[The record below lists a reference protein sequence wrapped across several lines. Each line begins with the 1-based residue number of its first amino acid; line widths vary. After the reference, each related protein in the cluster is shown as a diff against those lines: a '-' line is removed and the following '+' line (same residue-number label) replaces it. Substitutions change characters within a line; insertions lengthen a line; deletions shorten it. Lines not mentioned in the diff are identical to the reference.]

1 MTQTRSRWDILTGDT
16 ERDRRNVEILLES
29 VEGLYRPRESHD
41 AISHALERAI
51 EVTGAQRGILL
62 LANAAGDL
70 VVHSACDSQGG
81 SLTAPLAYSNSVVAR
96 VWDSNR
102 AEIMVDAADQELASL
117 GQSIRDLR
125 LLSIMATPLSA
136 KDERIGVL
144 YVDSTVQAKEFTRGD
159 FAVFS
164 ALGGMVA
171 IAIENGRLLEERAAR
186 ERMARELAVAR
197 EIQQGLFPTN
207 IESPSGFD
215 IAAEGRSCEE
225 TSGDYYDAIPL
236 GDGRMALVVGDVSGH
251 GLGAALFMT
260 QTRALLH
267 SFLRSDLDLPGVVSN
282 LNAFLERDMPLNAF
296 MTLFLCVLDPQAR
309 TLQYVNAGHNPPL
322 HVRGLG
328 QVDAWERT
336 GPLLG
341 VLDEAVF
348 ELSEPVP
355 LESGDV
361 VMLYTDGIFEA
372 HSLANE
378 MYGEDRFRDSLVA
391 HTEAQPQAR
400 GILDGVLRDLA
411 SFCEGRALDDDVT
424 SLVLRV
430 Q

>member
-1 MTQTRSRWDILTGDT
+1 MTETPSRWDILTGDT

-29 VEGLYRPRESHD
+29 VEGLYLPRESHD
-41 AISHALERAI
+41 AIRHALERAI
-51 EVTGAQRGILL
+51 EVSGAERGILL
-62 LANAAGDL
+62 LADETGNLA
-70 VVHSACDSQGG
+70 VHSACDASGNEL
-81 SLTAPLAYSNSVVAR
+81 SAPLEYSKSVVAR
-96 VWDSNR
+96 VWESNR
-102 AEIMVDAADQELASL
+102 AEIMVDVADQELASL
-117 GQSIRDLR
+117 GESITNLR

-136 KDERIGVL
+136 KSERIGVL
-144 YVDSTVQAKEFTRGD
+144 YVDSTVQAKEFSRGD

-164 ALGGMVA
+164 ALGGMGA

-215 IAAEGRSCEE
+215 IAAEGQACEE

-267 SFLRSDLDLPGVVSN
+267 SFLRSDLDLQGVIRN

-296 MTLFLCVLDPQAR
+296 MTLFLGVLDPEAR

-322 HVRGLG
+322 HIRSGG
-328 QVDAWERT
+328 AVDTWPRT

-341 VLDEAVF
+341 VIDEAAF
-348 ELSEPVP
+348 ALSDPVP

-372 HSLANE
+372 HSAACA
-378 MYGEDRFRDSLVA
+378 MYGETRFRDSLVA
-391 HTEAQPQAR
+391 HAKAESGAR
-400 GILDGVLRDLA
+400 GILDGVLQDLA
-411 SFCEGRALDDDVT
+411 QFCVGRPLDDDVT

-430 Q
+430 R

>member
-29 VEGLYRPRESHD
+29 VEGLYLPRESHD
-41 AISHALERAI
+41 AIRHALERAI
-51 EVTGAQRGILL
+51 EVSGAQRGILL
-62 LANAAGDL
+62 LADPAGNL
-70 VVHSACDSQGG
+70 AIHSACDSQG
-81 SLTAPLAYSNSVVAR
+81 SNLATPLAYSKSVVAR
-96 VWDSNR
+96 VWESNR
-102 AEIMVDAADQELASL
+102 AEIMVDAEDQELASL

-125 LLSIMATPLSA
+125 LLSIMATPLSV
-136 KDERIGVL
+136 KNERIGVL

-215 IAAEGRSCEE
+215 IAAEGRACEE

-267 SFLRSDLDLPGVVSN
+267 SFLRADLDLQGVVRN

-296 MTLFLCVLDPQAR
+296 MTLFLAVLDPEAR

-322 HVRGLG
+322 HVRGTAD
-328 QVDAWERT
+328 VDAWART

-341 VLDEAVF
+341 VLDDAVF
-348 ELSEPVP
+348 ELSEPVA
-355 LESGDV
+355 LQSGDV

-372 HSLANE
+372 HSAAGE
-378 MYGEDRFRDSLVA
+378 MYGETRFRESLVA
-391 HTEAQPQAR
+391 HAAAQPRAQ
-400 GILDGVLRDLA
+400 GILDGVLQDM
-411 SFCEGRALDDDVT
+411 SQFCVGRALDDDVT

-430 Q
+430 D